1 MRRVV
6 ITGVGAVT
14 PVGCGKEKFW
24 NAIKSGV
31 CGINTVSK
39 FDTENFSCKVAGELT
54 DFEITD
60 YIEKKEAR
68 KMDEFTQYAVA
79 AAKMAISDS
88 GIDFEKTDMDRV
100 GVILGC
106 GIGGINCAPPEAILH
121 RFFLF
126 SHGRRRRGRDGQSA
140 KIPPPAYALLPT

>member
-68 KMDEFTQYAVA
+68 KMD
-79 AAKMAISDS
+79 DS
-88 GIDFEKTDMDRV
+88 PSMRWQRQRW
-100 GVILGC
+100 
-106 GIGGINCAPPEAILH
+106 
-121 RFFLF
+121 RFRTAGSTLKRRTWTGWALF
-126 SHGRRRRGRDGQSA
+126 
-140 KIPPPAYALLPT
+140 